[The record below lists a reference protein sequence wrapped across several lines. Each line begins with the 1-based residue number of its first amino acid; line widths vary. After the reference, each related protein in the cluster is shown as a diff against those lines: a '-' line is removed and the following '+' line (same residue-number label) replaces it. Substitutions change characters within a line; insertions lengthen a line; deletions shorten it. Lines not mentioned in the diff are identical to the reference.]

1 MDVLQRG
8 RANDDAGPAAK
19 RRHKGDGESAAAN
32 GVAAEDPMMA
42 DFAVCDWL
50 LRATMLTT
58 MLTCSCEQLTSAAAS
73 AAAHL
78 LHAGCKISSAW
89 PSFLTCS
96 VQVGADG
103 QPQYQLNVAQCQ
115 VLLRNKVCGNPT

>member
-1 MDVLQRG
+1 MVCYAPLPEKKKAACRGASCLLWFTEWFKMNVLQRG

-50 LRATMLTT
+50 PRATML
-58 MLTCSCEQLTSAAAS
+58 MC
-73 AAAHL
+73 
-78 LHAGCKISSAW
+78 
-89 PSFLTCS
+89 
-96 VQVGADG
+96 
-103 QPQYQLNVAQCQ
+103 
-115 VLLRNKVCGNPT
+115 